1 MEVEMIVF
9 EEQAHLKR
17 LSQTTP
23 TGGARVLRM
32 HFDMNLT
39 ERAGLG
45 VSWTQERPP
54 LYGDVPPSPPTYKN
68 NTLSNVDECP
78 GYDDLVPLETIGVS
92 RNEGSPTP
100 VVRRRL
106 SMTDL
111 EQDNADSA
119 IAPAR
124 AESEERN
131 DVEVEDGDIYN

>member
-1 MEVEMIVF
+1 M
-9 EEQAHLKR
+9 
-17 LSQTTP
+17 
-23 TGGARVLRM
+23 LRM